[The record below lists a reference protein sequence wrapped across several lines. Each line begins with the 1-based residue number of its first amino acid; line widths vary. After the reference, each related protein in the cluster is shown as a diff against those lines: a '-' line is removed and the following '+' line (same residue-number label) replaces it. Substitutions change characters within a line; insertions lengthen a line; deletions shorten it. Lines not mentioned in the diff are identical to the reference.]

1 MVKRRGCIRD
11 CCTGFLGIASTPLPL
26 VRRLYPGRMGT
37 DDHPFVSALYEHI
50 HPTPVAA
57 GVLPQVGSL
66 LGDSALDHGNIVVR
80 I

>member
-1 MVKRRGCIRD
+1 
-11 CCTGFLGIASTPLPL
+11 
-26 VRRLYPGRMGT
+26 MGT

-66 LGDSALDHGNIVVR
+66 FGDSALDHGNIVVR